1 MDEKISLNGVW
12 QWSAADSDAV
22 HPGTVPGSV
31 LSDMLALNLCEDP
44 YWRRNEYKVKQ
55 LFYKDYTYWR
65 SFSLTAD
72 QCAAAKAVLVFE
84 GLDTLATVR
93 LNDEVIL
100 SADDMHRTWR

>member
-22 HPGTVPGSV
+22 HPGIVPGSV

-55 LFYKDYTYWR
+55 LFYKDYAYWR
-65 SFSLTAD
+65 SFKSDSRPVCIRQDCAGVLKGLTHWP
-72 QCAAAKAVLVFE
+72 
-84 GLDTLATVR
+84 
-93 LNDEVIL
+93 L
-100 SADDMHRTWR
+100 SG